1 MAAIYRYE
9 IPVDDAWHSVEL
21 PGVILHVASRRAE
34 VVEVW
39 ALDSGTPVVG
49 RYFRVFGTGHPL
61 PDERLRHAGTAL
73 APGGLVWHLMER
85 T

>member
-9 IPVDDAWHSVEL
+9 IAVDDAWHAVEL
-21 PGVILHVASRRAE
+21 PDAILHVASRRAE

-39 ALDSGTPVVG
+39 ALDSDALVAV
-49 RYFRVFGTGHPL
+49 RHLRVFGTGHPL
-61 PDERLRHAGTAL
+61 PDERLRHVGTAL

-85 T
+85 Y